1 MLLENRIGLRLVCV
15 STRPGQR
22 KDREMSLNDALR
34 TKKGKRKKGE
44 RGREGRKARRK
55 DGRKKPRKEEKKDI
69 SAHSRHHAALEFWD
83 TGTAPALWL
92 L

>member
-1 MLLENRIGLRLVCV
+1 
-15 STRPGQR
+15 
-22 KDREMSLNDALR
+22 MSLNEGVR
-34 TKKGKRKKGE
+34 TKEEKRKKGE

-69 SAHSRHHAALEFWD
+69 SANSRHHTVLEFWD
-83 TGTAPALWL
+83 TAPALWL